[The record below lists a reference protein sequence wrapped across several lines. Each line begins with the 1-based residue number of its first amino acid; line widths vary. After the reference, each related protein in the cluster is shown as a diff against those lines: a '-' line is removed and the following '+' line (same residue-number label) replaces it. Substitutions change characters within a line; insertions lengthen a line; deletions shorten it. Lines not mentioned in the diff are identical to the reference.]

1 MVLSLLRFQNLY
13 ERKIKMKRCVRHAL
27 IFTGGVT
34 TGLAVGAVGVAALM
48 VKHKEYVKHCIAD
61 VVERWIF
68 EDCYCVKEV
77 CKDVE

>member
-34 TGLAVGAVGVAALM
+34 TGLAVGAIGVAAIA
-48 VKHKEYVKHCIAD
+48 VKHKEYVKSCIAD
-61 VVERWIF
+61 AVFDWLLKDI
-68 EDCYCVKEV
+68 DGKEAKV
-77 CKDVE
+77 DVE